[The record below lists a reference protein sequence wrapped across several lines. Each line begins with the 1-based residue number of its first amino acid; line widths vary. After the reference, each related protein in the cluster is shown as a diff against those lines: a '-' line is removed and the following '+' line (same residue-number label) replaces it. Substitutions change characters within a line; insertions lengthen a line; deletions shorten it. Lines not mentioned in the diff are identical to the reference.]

1 MTGHDHI
8 VAMRR
13 AGRSPRFVWV
23 QDFSVAP
30 WATLNVNLAPRD
42 VPEQQDWRFLVGLTA
57 LVEGFDA
64 ARVERIAAA
73 CGQYAKRVIA
83 TTMVEVPGETSPW
96 LKFSAIKTTDT
107 EGVMTWQK

>member
-1 MTGHDHI
+1 MTGQDAI
-8 VAMRR
+8 IAMRR
-13 AGRSPRFVWV
+13 SGKSPRFVWV
-23 QDFSVAP
+23 QDFTAAP
-30 WATLNVNLAPRD
+30 CAFLNVSLKPTD
-42 VPEQQDWRFLVGLTA
+42 LPEQQDWRFLVGLTA

-83 TTMVEVPGETSPW
+83 NTMVEVPGETSPW